1 MGKNNLWSLIAKAH
15 DGSPNNLD
23 FGTIEDLFCQQN
35 LMNGQ
40 ASPRLSA
47 KNGRDSLDRKK
58 RESSEVS
65 PYMLFLV
72 CRYERVATCGHCIL
86 TVRKDFG

>member
-65 PYMLFLV
+65 PYMLYLCASMRELRHTGNIF
-72 CRYERVATCGHCIL
+72 
-86 TVRKDFG
+86 